1 MVKIMSTGR
10 LLIIDDDPAVLSALP
25 ETLRL
30 WMPGSVV
37 DLCGTA
43 RLALDRIETI
53 DYDAIISDIRMPDT
67 DGLTLLE
74 RIKTCRPNTPVLLI
88 TGYGDQTLA
97 TQALR
102 GGAFDYILKPIDRDY
117 FLSSLGRA
125 LHLRHLS
132 RQAEERLRA
141 EAALRESQQSLHA
154 LVETVPCLLVVTDRE
169 GRLLLFNRRA
179 EEVTG
184 YTREETLGKR
194 TFDLLIP
201 KTWIEEVKQRFSH
214 PDPGIPHLSP
224 WTTKAGEERLIEWRR
239 THVTWLNHADPCI
252 LEVGIDVT
260 ERRQAQEKI
269 AGLHSELDQQLR
281 AYGKVVEDL
290 EASKTQLQEKIA
302 DLEMFQ
308 DVVVG
313 RELKMISLEKQVA
326 ALEREL
332 EAMKAERRHA

>member
-1 MVKIMSTGR
+1 MSNGR

-25 ETLRL
+25 ETIRL

-43 RLALDRIETI
+43 RLALDRIEAI

-74 RIKTCRPNTPVLLI
+74 RIKACRPGTPVLLI

-132 RQAEERLRA
+132 RQADERLQA
-141 EAALRESQQSLHA
+141 EAALRESQQSLHTV
-154 LVETVPCLLVVTDRE
+154 VETVPCLLVITDRE
-169 GRLLLFNRRA
+169 GRVLLFNRRC
-179 EEVTG
+179 EELTA
-184 YTREETLGKR
+184 YTRQEMLGKFI
-194 TFDLLIP
+194 FDVLMP
-201 KTWIEEVKQRFSH
+201 KTWIEEVRQRFNGPACGTPRQIS
-214 PDPGIPHLSP
+214 
-224 WTTKAGEERLIEWRR
+224 WTTKAGEERLIEWRCAEI
-239 THVTWLNHADPCI
+239 TWPNYADPCI
-252 LEVGIDVT
+252 LEVGIDVM
-260 ERRQAQEKI
+260 EQRHAEEKI
-269 AGLHSELDQQLR
+269 TCLHRELDDQVM
-281 AYGKVVEDL
+281 AYGKVVQDL
-290 EASKTQLQEKIA
+290 EASKTQLQEKIV

-313 RELKMISLEKQVA
+313 RELKMIALEKQVA
-326 ALEREL
+326 TLAREL
-332 EAMKAERRHA
+332 EAFKAGRPHT

>member
-1 MVKIMSTGR
+1 MSNGR
-10 LLIIDDDPAVLSALP
+10 VLIIDDDPAVLSALP

-30 WMPGSVV
+30 WMPGSIV

-43 RLALDRIETI
+43 RLALDRIEAI

-141 EAALRESQQSLHA
+141 EAALRESQQSLHT
-154 LVETVPCLLVVTDRE
+154 LVETVPCLLVITDRE
-169 GRLLLFNRRA
+169 GRIVLFNRRA
-179 EEVTG
+179 EELTG
-184 YTREETLGKR
+184 YPREEVLGTLI
-194 TFDLLIP
+194 FDLLIP
-201 KTWIEEVKQRFSH
+201 KTLIEEVKQWFSH
-214 PDPGIPHLSP
+214 PASGIPHQTP
-224 WTTKAGEERLIEWRR
+224 WMTKAGEERLIEWRCA
-239 THVTWLNHADPCI
+239 HVTWPDHADPCI

-260 ERRQAQEKI
+260 ERRQAEEKI
-269 AGLHSELDQQLR
+269 ARLHSELDDQVR
-281 AYGKVVEDL
+281 AYGNVVQDL
-290 EASKTQLQEKIA
+290 EASKTQLQEKLV

-313 RELKMISLEKQVA
+313 RELKMIALEKHVA
-326 ALEREL
+326 TLARDLDAL
-332 EAMKAERRHA
+332 KAGRPHA

>member
-1 MVKIMSTGR
+1 MSSGR

-25 ETLRL
+25 ETVRL

-37 DLCGTA
+37 DLCGSA
-43 RLALDRIETI
+43 RLALDRIEET
-53 DYDAIISDIRMPDT
+53 DYDAIISDIRMPGM

-74 RIKTCRPNTPVLLI
+74 RIKTCRPNTPVLLV

-117 FLSSLGRA
+117 FLGSLGRA

-132 RQAEERLRA
+132 LQAEERQRA
-141 EAALRESQQSLHA
+141 EAALRESQQSLHT
-154 LVETVPCLLVVTDRE
+154 LVETVPCLLVMTDRD
-169 GRLLLFNRRA
+169 GRVLLFNRYA
-179 EEVTG
+179 EELTG
-184 YTREETLGKR
+184 YTREEALEKPIA
-194 TFDLLIP
+194 DLLIP
-201 KTWIEEVKQRFSH
+201 PVRIEEMRQRLNH
-214 PDPGIPHLSP
+214 PASGTPHQNP
-224 WTTKAGEERLIEWRR
+224 WITKAGEERLIEWRYA
-239 THVTWLNHADPCI
+239 HIAWQDAANPCI
-252 LEVGIDVT
+252 LGIGIDIT
-260 ERRQAQEKI
+260 ERRRSEEKI
-269 AGLHSELDQQLR
+269 AALHSELDDQVR
-281 AYGKVVEDL
+281 AYGTVVQNL
-290 EASKTQLQEKIA
+290 ETSKTQLQEKIA

-332 EAMKAERRHA
+332 EAMKAGRPHA

>member
-1 MVKIMSTGR
+1 MSSGR

-25 ETLRL
+25 ETVRL

-37 DLCGTA
+37 DLCGSA
-43 RLALDRIETI
+43 RLALDRIEET
-53 DYDAIISDIRMPDT
+53 DYDAIISDIRMPGM

-74 RIKTCRPNTPVLLI
+74 RIKTCRPNTPVLLV

-117 FLSSLGRA
+117 FLGSLGRA

-132 RQAEERLRA
+132 LQAEERQRA
-141 EAALRESQQSLHA
+141 EAALRESQQSLHT
-154 LVETVPCLLVVTDRE
+154 LVETVPCLLLMTDCD
-169 GRLLLFNRRA
+169 GRVLLFNRYA
-179 EEVTG
+179 EELTG
-184 YTREETLGKR
+184 YTREEALGKPIA
-194 TFDLLIP
+194 DLLIP
-201 KTWIEEVKQRFSH
+201 PVRIEEMRQRLNH
-214 PDPGIPHLSP
+214 PASGTPHQNP
-224 WTTKAGEERLIEWRR
+224 WITKAGEERLIEWRYA
-239 THVTWLNHADPCI
+239 HIAWQNAANPCI
-252 LEVGIDVT
+252 LGIGIDIT
-260 ERRQAQEKI
+260 DRRRSEEKI
-269 AGLHSELDQQLR
+269 AALHSELDDQVR
-281 AYGKVVEDL
+281 AYGTVVQNL
-290 EASKTQLQEKIA
+290 ETSKTQLQEKIA

-332 EAMKAERRHA
+332 EAMKAGRPHA

>member
-1 MVKIMSTGR
+1 MSNGR
-10 LLIIDDDPAVLSALP
+10 VLIIDDDPAVLSALP

-30 WMPGSVV
+30 WMPGSIV

-43 RLALDRIETI
+43 RLALDRIEAI

-117 FLSSLGRA
+117 FLSSLRRA

-141 EAALRESQQSLHA
+141 EAALRESQQSLHT
-154 LVETVPCLLVVTDRE
+154 LVETVPCLLVITDRE
-169 GRLLLFNRRA
+169 GRIVLFNRRA
-179 EEVTG
+179 EELTG
-184 YTREETLGKR
+184 YPREEVLGTLI
-194 TFDLLIP
+194 FDLLIP
-201 KTWIEEVKQRFSH
+201 KTLIEEVKQWFSH
-214 PDPGIPHLSP
+214 PASGIPHQTP
-224 WTTKAGEERLIEWRR
+224 WMTKAGEERLIEWRCA
-239 THVTWLNHADPCI
+239 HVTWPDHADPCI

-260 ERRQAQEKI
+260 ERRQAEEKI
-269 AGLHSELDQQLR
+269 ARLHSELDDQVR
-281 AYGKVVEDL
+281 AYGNVVQDL
-290 EASKTQLQEKIA
+290 EASKTQLQEKLV

-313 RELKMISLEKQVA
+313 RELKMIALEKHVA
-326 ALEREL
+326 TLAREL
-332 EAMKAERRHA
+332 DALKAGRPHA

>member
-1 MVKIMSTGR
+1 MSSGR

-25 ETLRL
+25 ETVRL

-37 DLCGTA
+37 DLCGSA
-43 RLALDRIETI
+43 RLALDRIEET
-53 DYDAIISDIRMPDT
+53 DYDAIISDIRMPGM

-74 RIKTCRPNTPVLLI
+74 RIKTCRPNTPVLLV

-117 FLSSLGRA
+117 FLGSLGRA

-132 RQAEERLRA
+132 LQAEERQRA
-141 EAALRESQQSLHA
+141 EAALRESQQSLHT
-154 LVETVPCLLVVTDRE
+154 LVETVPCLLVMTDRD
-169 GRLLLFNRRA
+169 GRVLLFNRYA
-179 EEVTG
+179 EELTG
-184 YTREETLGKR
+184 YTREEALEKPIA
-194 TFDLLIP
+194 DLLIP
-201 KTWIEEVKQRFSH
+201 PVRIEEMRQRLNH
-214 PDPGIPHLSP
+214 PASGTPHQNP
-224 WTTKAGEERLIEWRR
+224 WITKAGEERLIEWRYA
-239 THVTWLNHADPCI
+239 HIAWQNAANPCI
-252 LEVGIDVT
+252 LGIGIDIT
-260 ERRQAQEKI
+260 ERRRSEEKI
-269 AGLHSELDQQLR
+269 AALHSELDDQVR
-281 AYGKVVEDL
+281 AYGTVVQNL
-290 EASKTQLQEKIA
+290 ETSKTQLQEKIA

-332 EAMKAERRHA
+332 EAMKAGRPHA

>member
-1 MVKIMSTGR
+1 MSSGR

-43 RLALDRIETI
+43 RLALDRIEAI

-88 TGYGDQTLA
+88 TGYGDQSLA

-141 EAALRESQQSLHA
+141 EAALRESQRSLHT
-154 LVETVPCLLVVTDRE
+154 LVETVPCLLVITDRE
-169 GRLLLFNRRA
+169 GRILLLNRCA
-179 EEVTG
+179 EDLTG
-184 YTREETLGKR
+184 YTREETLGKLI
-194 TFDLLIP
+194 FDLLIP
-201 KTWIEEVKQRFSH
+201 KTWIEEVTKRFS
-214 PDPGIPHLSP
+214 DPPSGIPRQSP
-224 WTTKAGEERLIEWRR
+224 WLTKAGEERLIEWRCTR
-239 THVTWLNHADPCI
+239 VTWPNHADPCI

-260 ERRQAQEKI
+260 ERRQAEEKI
-269 AGLHSELDQQLR
+269 ASLHSELDDQVR
-281 AYGKVVEDL
+281 AYGKVVQDL
-290 EASKTQLQEKIA
+290 EASKAQLQEKIV

-313 RELKMISLEKQVA
+313 RELKMIALEKQVA
-326 ALEREL
+326 TLTREL
-332 EAMKAERRHA
+332 NAMKAGRPRA

>member
-1 MVKIMSTGR
+1 MSSGR

-43 RLALDRIETI
+43 RLALDRIEAI

-141 EAALRESQQSLHA
+141 EAALRESQQSLYT
-154 LVETVPCLLVVTDRE
+154 LVETVPCLLVITDRE
-169 GRLLLFNRRA
+169 GRMVLFNRRA
-179 EEVTG
+179 EELTG
-184 YTREETLGKR
+184 YTREETLGKLI
-194 TFDLLIP
+194 FDLLIP
-201 KTWIEEVKQRFSH
+201 KTWIENVKQRFSH
-214 PDPGIPHLSP
+214 PASGIAHHSP
-224 WTTKAGEERLIEWRR
+224 WMTKGGEERLIEWRC
-239 THVTWLNHADPCI
+239 TPITWLNHTDPCM

-260 ERRQAQEKI
+260 ERRQAEETI
-269 AGLHSELDQQLR
+269 AHLHRELDDQVR
-281 AYGKVVEDL
+281 AYEKLVQDL
-290 EASKTQLQEKIA
+290 EASKTQLQGKIV

-313 RELKMISLEKQVA
+313 RELKMIALEKQVA
-326 ALEREL
+326 TLARQLDALKPGRP
-332 EAMKAERRHA
+332 HA

>member
-1 MVKIMSTGR
+1 MSSGR

-43 RLALDRIETI
+43 RLALDRIETV

-132 RQAEERLRA
+132 RQAEERLRV
-141 EAALRESQQSLHA
+141 EASLRESRQSLHT
-154 LVETVPCLLVVTDRE
+154 LVETVPCLLTITDRE
-169 GRLLLFNRRA
+169 GRILLFNRHA
-179 EEVTG
+179 ESLTG
-184 YTREETLGKR
+184 YRQEETLDQLV
-194 TFDLLIP
+194 FDLLIP
-201 KTWIEEVKQRFSH
+201 KTWIEEVKQRFNH
-214 PDPGIPHLSP
+214 PVSGVAYQHP
-224 WTTKAGEERLIEWRR
+224 WLTKAGEERLVEWQC
-239 THVTWLNHADPCI
+239 TPIPWLDHADPCM

-260 ERRQAQEKI
+260 ERRQAEERI
-269 AGLHSELDQQLR
+269 ASLHCELDDQVR
-281 AYGKVVEDL
+281 AYGKLVQDL
-290 EASKTQLQEKIA
+290 EASKRQLQEKID

-313 RELKMISLEKQVA
+313 RELKMIALEKQVSS
-326 ALEREL
+326 LTREL
-332 EAMKAERRHA
+332 DAMKAGRPHA

>member
-1 MVKIMSTGR
+1 MSSGR

-30 WMPGSVV
+30 WMPGLVV

-43 RLALDRIETI
+43 RLALDRIEAI

-97 TQALR
+97 TRALR

-141 EAALRESQQSLHA
+141 EAALRENQQSLHT
-154 LVETVPCLLVVTDRE
+154 LVEAVPCLLVITDHE
-169 GRLLLFNRRA
+169 GQVLLFNRHA
-179 EEVTG
+179 EELTG
-184 YTREETLGKR
+184 YTRNEMLGKLI
-194 TFDLLIP
+194 FDLLIP
-201 KTWIEEVKQRFSH
+201 KAWIEPVKQRFSD
-214 PDPGIPHLSP
+214 PDPGIPHQSP
-224 WTTKAGEERLIEWRR
+224 WMTKAGEERLIEWRC
-239 THVTWLNHADPCI
+239 THIAWPNHADPCI

-260 ERRQAQEKI
+260 ERRQAEEKI
-269 AGLHSELDQQLR
+269 AGLHSELDDQVR
-281 AYGKVVEDL
+281 AYSKVVQDL
-290 EASKTQLQEKIA
+290 EASKMQLQEKIA
-302 DLEMFQ
+302 DLELFQ

-313 RELKMISLEKQVA
+313 RELKMIALEKQVTM
-326 ALEREL
+326 LTREL
-332 EAMKAERRHA
+332 EAMKAGRPHA